1 MKKFIAVF
9 LLSAIMI
16 FNLSF
21 ASYAYSTVSLYYNG
35 SPVYLVE
42 GPYIIGGATYVPV
55 KGLDSVLGFGYYW
68 ESASKTVVVSTPSFS
83 AWIQANNNSIAI
95 SKNGI
100 NSTYY
105 AGSAPCI
112 INNRIF
118 IPVRAL
124 ADLFGLSVSWDSYS
138 GRVSLSNAY
147 GGSYSSSMQ
156 AGKISLSGFAAPT
169 TIYLGK
175 AYVLSGTV
183 SSSALLD
190 RVNVKVLDKATTI
203 TEINETTFNINSTL
217 YNLSDI
223 DNRIP
228 FGKLSKG
235 AKTLQITCVDKY
247 EQRQQFSYDFTIIEP
262 QPASS
267 STSSTDTML
276 WPVPS
281 SGIITTIFWCDN
293 IACHSNEGRV
303 GGHGAIDIAANEG
316 APVIAVKSGIV
327 KLSGFG
333 TNENQKN
340 GYGNFILLD
349 HGNGLET
356 QYSHLHEIYVTDG
369 QYVNAGDTIG
379 AVGNTGRSTGNHLD
393 FYISKD
399 GVRCDPLYYL
409 NIPANATCYEPC
421 DIKYFNAALASRGI
435 IR

>member
-1 MKKFIAVF
+1 
-9 LLSAIMI
+9 
-16 FNLSF
+16 
-21 ASYAYSTVSLYYNG
+21 
-35 SPVYLVE
+35 
-42 GPYIIGGATYVPV
+42 
-55 KGLDSVLGFGYYW
+55 
-68 ESASKTVVVSTPSFS
+68 
-83 AWIQANNNSIAI
+83 
-95 SKNGI
+95 
-100 NSTYY
+100 
-105 AGSAPCI
+105 
-112 INNRIF
+112 
-118 IPVRAL
+118 
-124 ADLFGLSVSWDSYS
+124 
-138 GRVSLSNAY
+138 
-147 GGSYSSSMQ
+147 
-156 AGKISLSGFAAPT
+156 
-169 TIYLGK
+169 
-175 AYVLSGTV
+175 
-183 SSSALLD
+183 LLD